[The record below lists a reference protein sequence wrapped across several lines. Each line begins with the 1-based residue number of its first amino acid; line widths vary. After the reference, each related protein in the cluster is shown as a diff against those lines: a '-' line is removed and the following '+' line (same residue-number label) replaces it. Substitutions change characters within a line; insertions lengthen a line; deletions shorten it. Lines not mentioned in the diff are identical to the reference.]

1 MGTAVAE
8 VSTLEVKSYGM
19 LCALDDTGDTRLQWD
34 PDNVEEV
41 AKAQSRFNDLKT
53 KGYLA
58 YSVNAK
64 GDQGVVMKDF
74 DPKAERIIM
83 HSQMVGG

>member
-1 MGTAVAE
+1 MATATA
-8 VSTLEVKSYGM
+8 SLEVKNFGM

-34 PDNVEEV
+34 PAKPEEV
-41 AKAQSRFNDLKT
+41 VNAQSRFDELKK
-53 KGYLA
+53 KGYMA

-64 GDQGVVMKDF
+64 GDQGAVLKDF